1 MERECMLKKK
11 NKLPEVMVFAGPN
24 GSGKTTLT
32 HMAKTVGVYINA
44 DDIKKASLINDLDAA
59 IKAEELRELMLKQKK
74 DFTFETV
81 LSTERNLKLLKKAKD
96 NGYFIRCVY
105 VLTSDYRINI
115 ARVDMR
121 EHMGGHSVPK
131 EKIKSRFKRALNLI
145 PELVEIC
152 DIVHIYEIQKFL
164 LEFLRKEKIFTT
176 IGKMNI
182 GVFQILRKLL
192 GLKLT
197 IIEYLNPF
205 IILRII

>member
-1 MERECMLKKK
+1 
-11 NKLPEVMVFAGPN
+11 MVFEVPN
-24 GSGKTTLT
+24 GSGKTTIT
-32 HMAKTVGVYINA
+32 HMAKTVGIYINA
-44 DDIKKASLINDLDAA
+44 DDIKKSSLINNLDAA
-59 IKAEELRELMLKQKK
+59 IKAEKLRELMLKQKK

-152 DIVHIYEIQKFL
+152 DIVHIYDNTKVPFRIFKKRKDFYYHWENEYWSFSDIKKVTEIK
-164 LEFLRKEKIFTT
+164 
-176 IGKMNI
+176 N
-182 GVFQILRKLL
+182 
-192 GLKLT
+192 
-197 IIEYLNPF
+197 YDN
-205 IILRII
+205 